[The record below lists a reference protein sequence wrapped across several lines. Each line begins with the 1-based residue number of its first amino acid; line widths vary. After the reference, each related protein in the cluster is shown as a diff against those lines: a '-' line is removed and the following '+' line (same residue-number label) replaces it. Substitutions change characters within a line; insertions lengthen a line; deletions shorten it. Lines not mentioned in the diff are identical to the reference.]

1 MARVDE
7 WLSALKERSGSDLHL
22 AAGAAPRMRA
32 KGELGD
38 LEGEAPLLDAAL
50 RALMREIVS
59 EEQWKAFEDEGDL
72 DFAYGIPGVARFRG
86 NYLEQEHG
94 AAAVFRIVPE
104 KILTVEDLGLCG
116 AIVSLAALQ

>member
-32 KGELGD
+32 KGELGN
-38 LEGEAPLLDAAL
+38 LEGEAPLMDAAL

-59 EEQWKAFEDEGDL
+59 EEQWKGADRFDKEH
-72 DFAYGIPGVARFRG
+72 AVASVRKKIEPAGYRRAEFRSTISS
-86 NYLEQEHG
+86 NL
-94 AAAVFRIVPE
+94 ASNA
-104 KILTVEDLGLCG
+104 LTVEMT
-116 AIVSLAALQ
+116 SKF